1 MAGNVQPIFSRIGDV
16 QWSTTTL
23 TTGSNT
29 YDGTNANA
37 QLAFTA
43 DATNGGFIQKLRFKS
58 IGTNVVTV
66 ARIFINN
73 GATNGTAANNY
84 FFGEITLPA
93 TSAIATAS
101 TMDVEYPLSLALPA
115 GYRVYVLLA
124 TTVAAGWIVGGIGG
138 KY

>member
-1 MAGNVQPIFSRIGDV
+1 MSGNVQPIFSKAGSI

-29 YDGTNANA
+29 YDGTNAAA
-37 QLAFTA
+37 QLVCTA
-43 DATNGGFIQKLRFKS
+43 DATNGSFIQKLRFKA

-73 GATNGTAANNY
+73 GASNAVAANNY

-93 TSAIATAS
+93 ISASAVNS
-101 TMDVEYPLSLALPA
+101 TVDVEYPMNIALPA
-115 GYRVYVLLA
+115 GYKIYVMLG
-124 TTVAAGWIVGGIGG
+124 TTVAAGWIVGIVGG
-138 KY
+138 NY